1 MDINRACDEI
11 GLLVNLGGRELP
23 SESILPRRPGIRGL
37 NGMGLVLED
46 EHLGAALTA
55 CRLRSLALLAETVK
69 CLMLHRLLV
78 VGCGCAHPVL
88 RNTCSSAFGAELAM
102 HVCM

>member
-37 NGMGLVLED
+37 NGMGLVLEGRTPGGSFD
-46 EHLGAALTA
+46 CLP
-55 CRLRSLALLAETVK
+55 AEESCFT
-69 CLMLHRLLV
+69 R
-78 VGCGCAHPVL
+78 
-88 RNTCSSAFGAELAM
+88 
-102 HVCM
+102 